1 MARKTVEL
9 LVISMVIATLTGC
22 RNMGRREWG
31 SIIGGT
37 AGAAT
42 GAVLGGEEHRLTGAI
57 IGGAIGAGGGYLIG
71 SHLDQKEQQEVMQEY
86 NILIRMRDAKRVEDG
101 IDRLADETLGNG
113 NGVVSAEEKSRAF
126 EALRDAM
133 ARAADQLGNNDGVAS
148 PEEKQNYLDNYDD
161 RPLLDKLTAEN

>member
-1 MARKTVEL
+1 MVRKIAVL
-9 LVISMVIATLTGC
+9 LVFSVVIVTLTGC

-71 SHLDQKEQQEVMQEY
+71 SHLDKEEQREVMQEY
-86 NILIRMRDAKRVEDG
+86 NILIQMRNEKQVEEG

-113 NGVVSAEEKSRAF
+113 NGVVSTEEKSRAL

-133 ARAADQLGNNDGVAS
+133 AKAADQLGNNDGVAS
-148 PEEKQNYLDNYDD
+148 PEERRNYLDNYSD
-161 RPLLDKLTAEN
+161 RPLLDKLTTES